1 MSNPEKSKLP
11 GTFRV
16 GVTSTPTIR
25 ALPRRSTRSR
35 RSLEPPTTNEFI
47 VGVERQISTALS
59 ASIAY
64 THRSLGNPLFAP
76 LIGTTRAS
84 YQYIGNATG
93 TAVASDGF
101 ALSFSEP
108 YYGLTTAP
116 TPCAGTV
123 LQNRPDASET
133 YSGVELQLLKSFS
146 HGWMLRV
153 SFAYNDW
160 QQHIGPGAIVN
171 PNNETPGTNANGPVV
186 DSGDIGS
193 GGGGSIINATWQF
206 NVSGTVELP
215 LGIQAGLNLFGRQG
229 FPTPYFVEA
238 VTKTQIDNRPSIQ
251 IGQATDYRTPNVY
264 VLDLQLSK
272 VFMIGSRVAVSPVV
286 SCFNVLNSHT
296 VLARDGFVG
305 TYDSNQSPAFFPN
318 TGDEGSFNVAFEFL
332 SGRTLRGGVRI
343 SF

>member
-1 MSNPEKSKLP
+1 VNPDDPGSSAPINQISK
-11 GTFRV
+11 
-16 GVTSTPTIR
+16 
-25 ALPRRSTRSR
+25 
-35 RSLEPPTTNEFI
+35 SLEPPTTNEFI
-47 VGVERQISTALS
+47 VGIERQISTAFS

-64 THRSLGNPLFAP
+64 THRSLGGPLFAP

-84 YQYIGNATG
+84 YQYIANATG

-101 ALSFSEP
+101 ALNFSEP
-108 YYGLTTAP
+108 YYGLTECP
-116 TPCAGTV
+116 DPCAGGTV

-146 HGWMLRV
+146 HGWMARV

-186 DSGDIGS
+186 DSGAVGN
-193 GGGGSIINATWQF
+193 GFGGGSVINATWQF
-206 NVSGTVELP
+206 NVSGAVELP

-229 FPTPYFVEA
+229 FPTPYWVDT
-238 VTKTQIDNRPSIQ
+238 VTNDPSFSRPAIQ

-286 SCFNVLNSHT
+286 ACFNILNSHT
-296 VLARDGFVG
+296 VLAREGRVG
-305 TYDSNQSPAFFPN
+305 TYDSSQGPAFSPN
-318 TGDEGSFNVAFEFL
+318 TGDGGTFNEPIETL
-332 SGRTLRGGVRI
+332 SGRTIRGGVRI